1 MEQIRLPRPLGM
13 TQALQEYHKTQ
24 DPEKLDKIQS
34 YFIQNWI
41 MNNQVLSGRIFNV
54 IELST
59 FLKCDPDRIR
69 LHMRDTLLS
78 TKLWDK
84 EKQDDLINAL
94 IGQQVTWALEDRMAV
109 EGQVRLLQKSQG
121 QQYTPFVSS
130 EVNKAL
136 GMKIQTTANLG
147 SILRGLTGSGSINIF
162 NQQNNTEVTQ
172 SITMEQAIQIVGD
185 ENAKLTGKNAD
196 LQYIEAHYDPELLPE
211 VVATKQLGVDTSKEG
226 LQIGVGEL
234 NKAADGYK
242 AILASSDNDHH
253 DMRREIELQVDPDE
267 DDPDMAIYPQ

>member
-1 MEQIRLPRPLGM
+1 MDTIRIPRPLGM

-24 DPEKLDKIQS
+24 DPEKLNSIQS

-41 MNNQVLSGRIFNV
+41 MNNQFICGRIFSV
-54 IELST
+54 IELSN

-69 LHMRDTLLS
+69 IHMRDQLLN

-84 EKQDDLINAL
+84 DKQEDLINAL

-109 EGQVRLLQKSQG
+109 EGQVRLLQRSQG

-147 SILRGLTGSGSINIF
+147 SILKSLQGGGSINIF
-162 NQQNNTEVTQ
+162 NQQNNTEVTYL
-172 SITMEQAIQIVGD
+172 TMEQAVQIVSE
-185 ENAKLTGKNAD
+185 ENAKMIGQGAD
-196 LQYIEAHYDPELLPE
+196 IQYIEAHYDQAELPE

-226 LQIGVGEL
+226 IQIGTGEL
-234 NKAADGYK
+234 VKEADSYK
-242 AILASSDNDHH
+242 AILAVSDKDHH
-253 DMRREIELQVDPDE
+253 EMRREIEMQIDPDE
-267 DDPDMAIYPQ
+267 DDPEMQIYPM